1 MIMTLNDIH
10 YGVQFKITNLEAK
23 GEIRRRLV
31 DMGFIKGAQGK
42 VLREALLRD
51 PIELQLK
58 GYKVSLRRSEAKK
71 ILVEKLESKNIV

>member
-1 MIMTLNDIH
+1 MTLNDIH